1 MTAWKARML
10 EELYRA
16 ADAEL
21 AGDGRLQDRDHERTE
36 RVRDEALALWDGDPV
51 VLGAYLSS
59 MPVRYLLSNP
69 VEAVVAHARVVAAR
83 GDKRVHAAFVP
94 SRHRDVAELCVV
106 AVDRPGLLARIA
118 AAITA
123 GRLEVLGAQ
132 VYSRTPGVVPAAVR
146 VGARETEGV
155 TEAVDIFW
163 VGDRVDGLEG
173 AQRAVPRLLRDLEQV
188 CTEEGDAA
196 ARLLRTRTGSP
207 WRERPRRACRPRSS
221 STTAPPRTTPSSRC
235 SRRTGRGSS
244 TASPR
249 PSTTWILSIAISK
262 INTEGTCVADVFYVQ
277 ERDGTKVAPGE
288 RFREIGAKLREVID
302 EP

>member
-1 MTAWKARML
+1 M
-10 EELYRA
+10 
-16 ADAEL
+16 
-21 AGDGRLQDRDHERTE
+21 
-36 RVRDEALALWDGDPV
+36 
-51 VLGAYLSS
+51 
-59 MPVRYLLSNP
+59 
-69 VEAVVAHARVVAAR
+69 
-83 GDKRVHAAFVP
+83 HAAFVP
-94 SRHRDVAELCVV
+94 SRHREVAELCVV
-106 AVDRPGLLARIA
+106 AEDRPGLLARIA

-163 VGDRVDGLEG
+163 VRDRVDGLEG
-173 AQRAVPRLLRDLEQV
+173 AQSAPCRGCCATSSRSAPRRGTPRRGSSARGPGPPGASVRA
-188 CTEEGDAA
+188 
-196 ARLLRTRTGSP
+196 
-207 WRERPRRACRPRSS
+207 RACRPRSS

-244 TASPR
+244 TALAQAFHDLD
-249 PSTTWILSIAISK
+249 LSIAISK
-262 INTEGTCVADVFYVQ
+262 INTEGTSVADVFYVQ